1 MSRWTTRDLPD
12 LTGRTVII
20 TGANSGIGLASA
32 RALAGVGAHVVL
44 AVRDLER
51 GRAAAETVTGSR
63 EVRRLDLAD
72 LSSVREFAAGWDRDV
87 DILINNAGIMM
98 IPEGK
103 TADGF
108 ERQFGTNHLGH
119 FALTNL
125 LLPRITDRVVS
136 LASSAHRWDRAR
148 MYLDNPNLT
157 GNYTPTRA
165 YAQSKTAN
173 LLFIGELQRRLTAA
187 GSWVRAYAAH
197 PGYAATSLQSHVTG
211 LVSGLVTKVGN
222 VLIAQSAEAGA
233 MPTLY
238 AATQDLPGDTYV
250 GPGGIGEVRGAP
262 KVVDCLPAAK
272 DAATAAKLWALS
284 EELTGVEF
292 PLIIPSGKPST
303 Q

>member
-1 MSRWTTRDLPD
+1 
-12 LTGRTVII
+12 
-20 TGANSGIGLASA
+20 
-32 RALAGVGAHVVL
+32 VGAHVVL

-51 GRAAAETVTGSR
+51 GRAAAETVTGSH

-72 LSSVREFAAGWDRDV
+72 LSSVRAFAAGWDRDV

-136 LASSAHRWDRAR
+136 LASTAHRWDRAR
-148 MYLDNPNLT
+148 IYLDNPNLT

-187 GSWVRAYAAH
+187 GSPVRAYAAH
-197 PGYAATSLQSHVTG
+197 PGYAATSLQSHVAG
-211 LVSGLVTKVGN
+211 RVSGFVARLGT
-222 VLIAQSAEAGA
+222 LIAQSAEAGA

-238 AATQDLPGDTYV
+238 AATRDLPGDTYV

-262 KVVDCLPAAK
+262 KVVGCLPAAK
-272 DAATAAKLWALS
+272 DAATAAKLWTLS

-292 PLIIPSGKPST
+292 PLIIPSGRPST